1 MVVARIT
8 SALLVGCLATAAW
21 AADRKGTF
29 AVSVRVVAPLRKP
42 VASAPPA
49 SFLLRGGAPA
59 LACAPPGCAAGATGG
74 SGTLVVTSFPDGSP
88 ASVVER

>member
-8 SALLVGCLATAAW
+8 SAVLVGCLASAAW
-21 AADRKGTF
+21 AAERKASF

-49 SFLLRGGAPA
+49 SFLLRDAIA
-59 LACAPPGCAAGATGG
+59 VTACAAPGCATAAAGAP
-74 SGTLVVTSFPDGSP
+74 GTIVVTTFPDGSP